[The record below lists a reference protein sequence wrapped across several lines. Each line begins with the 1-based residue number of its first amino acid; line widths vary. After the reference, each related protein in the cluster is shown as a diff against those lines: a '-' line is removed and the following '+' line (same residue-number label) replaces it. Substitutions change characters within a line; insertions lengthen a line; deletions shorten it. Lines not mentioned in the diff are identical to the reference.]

1 MANHRRGDVEA
12 ELDGRLYALRLT
24 LGGLAELERAFEA
37 EDLVAL
43 AARFESGRLSA
54 RDIIRVIGVGL
65 RGAGAQ
71 ISDEEVAAMDVRGGL
86 AGGARVVARLL
97 AAAFGQEDGTGDT
110 PATSDAR
117 PISPQR
123 G

>member
-24 LGGLAELERAFEA
+24 LGGLAELERAFEV

-54 RDIIRVIGVGL
+54 RDIIRVLGAGL